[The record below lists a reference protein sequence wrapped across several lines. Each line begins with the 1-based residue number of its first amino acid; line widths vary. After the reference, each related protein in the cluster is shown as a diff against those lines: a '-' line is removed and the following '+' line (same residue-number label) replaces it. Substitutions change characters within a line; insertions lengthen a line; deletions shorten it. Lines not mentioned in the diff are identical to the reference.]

1 VNVMLKPD
9 DIVHACPGISVA
21 EAEHLLD
28 HHASSI
34 AAKMLSAGL
43 SAAVEI
49 IKQQGADITG
59 GKQRFYI
66 GRGKK

>member
-1 VNVMLKPD
+1 
-9 DIVHACPGISVA
+9 
-21 EAEHLLD
+21 
-28 HHASSI
+28 
-34 AAKMLSAGL
+34 MLSAGL